1 MQCSL
6 NSIATGPLSGAERAG
21 EPETGATVFRHPQT
35 HPDPVRQFPQ
45 VNGSPFDSLRR
56 RSTDRIRM
64 ACKRSG
70 VRIPI
75 APLCGVAPVQG
86 CAESPV
92 PTPGRTW
99 PGDCFNDR
107 ATSEIYALA
116 PLDAFPI

>member
-45 VNGSPFDSLRR
+45 VSGSPLDSLRR
-56 RSTDRIRM
+56 KSTDRIRM

-75 APLCGVAPVQG
+75 APLVFLGQSLVLRSSRAFQ
-86 CAESPV
+86 
-92 PTPGRTW
+92 
-99 PGDCFNDR
+99 DR
-107 ATSEIYALA
+107 LTVI
-116 PLDAFPI
+116 